1 MLSFES
7 DWRDWLHQWDATATT
22 NDTHTDTSNVVD
34 TENFSIV
41 PPAIQLDAQ
50 TNIQPNIQPN
60 IQMDSQ
66 LDVPWGG
73 QSGAQPASW
82 QASQQAGQQ
91 TGQQAG

>member
-50 TNIQPNIQPN
+50 TNIQ
-60 IQMDSQ
+60 MDSQ

-91 TGQQAG
+91 TGQQVG

>member
-41 PPAIQLDAQ
+41 PPAIQLD
-50 TNIQPNIQPN
+50 
-60 IQMDSQ
+60 
-66 LDVPWGG
+66 VPWGG

>member
-50 TNIQPNIQPN
+50 TNIQ
-60 IQMDSQ
+60 MDSQ

>member
-34 TENFSIV
+34 TENFPIV

-50 TNIQPNIQPN
+50 TNIQPN

>member
-50 TNIQPNIQPN
+50 TNIQPNIQ
-60 IQMDSQ
+60 MDSQ

-73 QSGAQPASW
+73 SVRCP
-82 QASQQAGQQ
+82 
-91 TGQQAG
+91 TC

>member
-50 TNIQPNIQPN
+50 TNIQ
-60 IQMDSQ
+60 